1 MNKFIILSLLLIPA
15 CGAKLA
21 AEDRA
26 LYGNDDRQDIYQVGN
41 RMFVEKQRSVAA
53 MISADN
59 INGAEL
65 SGGPLSEIVCP
76 GEKFAAQPMVAK
88 CTGFLVKEDLIVT
101 AGHCVVTPEDCRNSK
116 WVFGFYTA
124 RADQNKYTISAEDV
138 YSCVQVVEREYSN
151 DGDIDHAV
159 VRLDRPVRNRPPL
172 SYRTGGAL
180 DSGSQLA
187 LIGYPSGLP
196 AKVVLNGSNLDNTN
210 PYYFA
215 SDLDSFGGDSGAP
228 VFDQKTGD
236 VEGIQ
241 TRGQAD
247 YIFAPGQNCK
257 VPKVCQPVE
266 CFTSKA
272 GRITNVK
279 LLRPRH

>member
-1 MNKFIILSLLLIPA
+1 MIKSIILSLLLLTA
-15 CGAKLA
+15 GGAKLA

-26 LYGNDDRQDIYQVGN
+26 LYGSDDRQDIYQVGN
-41 RMFVEKQRSVAA
+41 RLFVEKQRSVAA
-53 MISADN
+53 MISDEN
-59 INGAEL
+59 INGTEL
-65 SGGPLSEIVCP
+65 SGGPLSGIVCP
-76 GEKFAAQPMVAK
+76 GEKFAAQPMAAK

-124 RADQNKYTISAEDV
+124 RADQSKYTVAPEDI
-138 YSCVQVVEREYSN
+138 YSCVQIVEREYSN

-159 VRLDRPVRNRPPL
+159 IRLDRPVLNRPPL
-172 SYRTGGAL
+172 PYRTGGTL
-180 DSGSQLA
+180 DSGSPLA

-196 AKVVLNGSNLDNTN
+196 AKVVLNGSNLDNSN

-247 YIFAPGQNCK
+247 YVFAPGRNCK
-257 VPKVCQPVE
+257 VPKVCQPGE

-279 LLRPRH
+279 FLRPRR